1 MLDWRAGR
9 TGLRRD
15 PAFNPP
21 PQMHLHEVEDDE
33 GDDGTSIYGHSVFSG
48 PAPVIPAPVPTSPF
62 GDEYR
67 YRPENEAR
75 GPRAS
80 MDAYGAFSDPAPQG
94 YGSPIS
100 PKVSRTMQYAD
111 PYAAVRANVSNTT
124 SHQAPAYDY
133 PCKWIIFNPLIRR
146 LWP

>member
-9 TGLRRD
+9 AGIRRD

-21 PQMHLHEVEDDE
+21 PQMHLHEDEDDE
-33 GDDGTSIYGHSVFSG
+33 GDEGASIYGPSILSG
-48 PAPVIPAPVPTSPF
+48 PAPVIPAPVPSSPF

-67 YRPENEAR
+67 YRPENGA
-75 GPRAS
+75 GAPRAS

-111 PYAAVRANVSNTT
+111 PYAAVRANVPNTA

-133 PCKWIIFNPLIRR
+133 PCKCIIINPLIRH